1 MAVSYKAPIN
11 PKVLRWARESLAI
24 DLERAAKAAVVPP
37 ERYKKWELGEE
48 LPTISKLRKLA
59 NLYKRPLPVFFM
71 PQVPKEPP
79 IPKDFRTFHPNE
91 DSYLTTESKLAI
103 RKAMWYQSVARDLM
117 NEMGYSIKS
126 IKKDAIDINEPIEE
140 TVERLRK
147 MELETQLSWKDNW
160 TALKNW
166 RQYVENEGIFVF
178 QIAMP
183 KDEIRGFSLI
193 RENYP
198 PAIVINSKDSP
209 NGRIFTLFHEYAHFL
224 LNKGGI
230 CIPEEVEFRD
240 KKVNET
246 EKYCNEFAGTF
257 LVPTEYLN
265 KLITEFPYS
274 DIFELID
281 YLSKEFTISRFVIL
295 RRLYSIQKIDYNS
308 YQEIYHKLRKQ
319 VKEPAGSGGD
329 FYRNKIIERGKKLVS
344 LVVEAESG
352 KAITTSRALEI
363 LDIKLK
369 HYNRIIGMLYE

>member
-11 PKVLRWARESLAI
+11 PEVLRWARESLAI
-24 DLERAAKAAVVPP
+24 DLRRAAKTATVLP
-37 ERYKKWELGEE
+37 ERYEKWEFGEE
-48 LPTISKLRKLA
+48 LPTISKLRILA

-71 PQVPKEPP
+71 PQVPMEPP
-79 IPKDFRTFHPNE
+79 APKDFRTFQSGQ
-91 DSYLTTESKLAI
+91 DRSLTTESKLAI

-126 IKKDAIDINEPIEE
+126 SKEDTIDINEPIEE
-140 TVERLRK
+140 TVKRLRR
-147 MELETQLSWKDNW
+147 MEIETQLTWKDNW
-160 TALKNW
+160 EALKSW
-166 RQYVENEGIFVF
+166 RQYLENEGIFVF

-198 PAIVINSKDSP
+198 PVIVINSKDSP
-209 NGRIFTLFHEYAHFL
+209 NGRIFTLFHEYGHCL

-230 CIPEEVEFRD
+230 CIPEEIEFRD

-246 EKYCNEFAGTF
+246 ERYCNEFAGTF

-265 KLITEFPYS
+265 KLSVEFHYS

-281 YLSKEFTISRFVIL
+281 HLSKKFTVSKFVIL
-295 RRLYSIQKIDYNS
+295 RRLYSIQKIDYSS
-308 YQEIYHKLRKQ
+308 YQNIYHKLIEQ
-319 VKEPAGSGGD
+319 IKESGGSGGN

-344 LVVEAESG
+344 LVIEAESG

-369 HYNRIIGMLYE
+369 HYDRIIGMLYE